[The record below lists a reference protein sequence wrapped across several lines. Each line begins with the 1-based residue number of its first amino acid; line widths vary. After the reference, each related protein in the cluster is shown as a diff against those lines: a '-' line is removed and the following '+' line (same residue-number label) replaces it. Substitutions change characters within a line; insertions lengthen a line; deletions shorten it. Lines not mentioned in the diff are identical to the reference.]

1 MDFAEHLSSVVLSR
15 GLFNL
20 KKQIIKKNNMK
31 KLITSFTLLLCSLSL
46 FAQIDKEQLAL
57 DVSKADAA
65 NTEKLKAFLWKRYST
80 ATVDGAVKATVI
92 TEFSFDEKGEIQAT
106 QTGGETTVKDKP
118 GLRGRAQ
125 QNAMEDNM
133 DYIEKAL
140 KLSISYTFMSKG
152 QLLDFFEK
160 ATITEVGNTYEVTG
174 TNVYVQ
180 GDKLTVVVEK
190 DTKLFLKK
198 TFSSMLDDKNPVDG
212 VINYEK
218 FSSGVS
224 HGSTTVLNLPA
235 KKAKI
240 DAVNKDYSQRVN

>member
-1 MDFAEHLSSVVLSR
+1 MSV
-15 GLFNL
+15 
-20 KKQIIKKNNMK
+20 
-31 KLITSFTLLLCSLSL
+31 TLLLCSMSL

-65 NTEKLKAFLWKRYST
+65 NTEKLKAFIWKRNST
-80 ATVDGAVKATVI
+80 ATVNGEVKATVI
-92 TEFSFDEKGEIQAT
+92 TEFSFDEKGEIKMT

-125 QNAMEDNM
+125 QNTMEDNM
-133 DYIEKAL
+133 DYLEKAL

-160 ATITEVGNTYEVTG
+160 AKITEVGNTYEVSG
-174 TNVYVQ
+174 ANVYVQ
-180 GDKLTVVVEK
+180 GDSLTLVIEK

-218 FSSGVS
+218 FSSGES
-224 HGSTTVLNLPA
+224 HGSTTVLNLPG
-235 KKAKI
+235 KKAVINAK
-240 DAVNKDYSQRVN
+240 NQDYSQRVQ